1 MAGEIKFDGRPPET
15 LTSAEAE
22 DKAFAVWE
30 TASRWAWK
38 DSREREASITSFSA
52 GWIACEQS
60 AHQLI
65 ATKDAE
71 LSALREERDDAVS
84 TLTAWFDMAAK
95 IEAEAVPVIMGGL
108 RGYIRTARNGGM
120 PDEYAAPALAVLE
133 DYCKLQM
140 GRDLVPV
147 LRGMAAALTH
157 QEKDAQDV

>member
-1 MAGEIKFDGRPPET
+1 VTGNEHKGAAERLRET
-15 LTSAEAE
+15 VNLKVTGKYACQVHPDDVRSVLEA
-22 DKAFAVWE
+22 
-30 TASRWAWK
+30 
-38 DSREREASITSFSA
+38 
-52 GWIACEQS
+52 
-60 AHQLI
+60 L

-71 LSALREERDDAVS
+71 LSALRDERDDAVS

-157 QEKDAQDV
+157 QEKDAQDD

>member
-1 MAGEIKFDGRPPET
+1 MTGNEHKG
-15 LTSAEAE
+15 AEMVEPSNA
-22 DKAFAVWE
+22 
-30 TASRWAWK
+30 
-38 DSREREASITSFSA
+38 
-52 GWIACEQS
+52 EQS
-60 AHQLI
+60 EWPAATRSYVIGLEDAL

-71 LSALREERDDAVS
+71 LSALRDERDDAVS

-157 QEKDAQDV
+157 QEKDAQDD